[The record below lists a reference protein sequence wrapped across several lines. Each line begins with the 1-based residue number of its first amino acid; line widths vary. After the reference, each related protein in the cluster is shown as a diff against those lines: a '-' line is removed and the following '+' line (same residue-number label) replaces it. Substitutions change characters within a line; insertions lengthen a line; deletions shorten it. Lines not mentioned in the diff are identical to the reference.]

1 MSSNV
6 INPPTDAS
14 DASEASED
22 KKMEA
27 KIENQFQGVLTMLT
41 GFRSQITMLQNHI
54 RGLEKNVRKQ
64 MKQLQREAKK
74 NRNRGNRKP
83 SGFAV
88 PTPISDE
95 LCDFMKRP
103 HGSQV
108 ARTEVTQY
116 IITYI
121 KDNDLQYPTNRKVI
135 KPDKPLKTLLAAEE
149 ADEVT
154 YFNLQRYMNRH
165 FKKKTMQSNA

>member
-1 MSSNV
+1 MTSNNV
-6 INPPTDAS
+6 KTPTS
-14 DASEASED
+14 VSEKDGMETAIED
-22 KKMEA
+22 
-27 KIENQFQGVLTMLT
+27 QFQGVLTMLS
-41 GFRSQITMLQNHI
+41 GFRGQITMLQNHI
-54 RGLEKNVRKQ
+54 RGLEKNVRRQ

-88 PTPISDE
+88 PTPISEE

-103 HGSQV
+103 HGSEV

-116 IITYI
+116 IIAYI
-121 KDNDLQYPTNRKVI
+121 KNNDLQYPSNRKVI
-135 KPDKPLKTLLAAEE
+135 KPDKPLKTLLAVEPT
-149 ADEVT
+149 DEVT

-165 FKKKTMQSNA
+165 FVKKSVGSNA

>member
-1 MSSNV
+1 MASNNV
-6 INPPTDAS
+6 KTPTNT
-14 DASEASED
+14 SED
-22 KKMEA
+22 AMDPG
-27 KIENQFQGVLTMLT
+27 IEEQFQGILAMLS
-41 GFRSQITMLQNHI
+41 GFRGQITMLQNHI
-54 RGLEKNVRKQ
+54 RGLEKNVRRQ

-88 PTPISDE
+88 PTPISVE

-103 HGSQV
+103 HGSEV

-116 IITYI
+116 IIAYI
-121 KDNDLQYPTNRKVI
+121 KNNDLQYPNNRKVI
-135 KPDKPLKTLLAAEE
+135 KPDKRLKTLLAVEPT
-149 ADEVT
+149 DEVT

-165 FKKKTMQSNA
+165 FVKKSQTSNE

>member
-1 MSSNV
+1 MSIKAEKSTTNSSSS
-6 INPPTDAS
+6 TDEQI
-14 DASEASED
+14 DV
-22 KKMEA
+22 
-27 KIENQFQGVLTMLT
+27 QFQGVLSMLS

-54 RGLEKNVRKQ
+54 RGLEKNVRRQ
-64 MKQLQREAKK
+64 MKTLQREAKK

-88 PTPISDE
+88 PTPISNE

-103 HGSQV
+103 RGSEV

-116 IITYI
+116 IISYI
-121 KDNDLQYPTNRKVI
+121 KDHQLQFPKNRKVI
-135 KPDKPLKTLLAAEE
+135 KPDKQLKTLLAVKKQ
-149 ADEVT
+149 DEVT

-165 FKKKTMQSNA
+165 FVKKSVSVSK